1 MRVGLVH
8 IGNSR
13 GIRIPKALIDQC
25 GFGETVNLRVER
37 DHLIIAPDRPVRDGW
52 AEAFRRAGTG
62 ANDEMLL
69 DTTPNQFDREE
80 WEW

>member
-1 MRVGLVH
+1 MRVDLVR

-25 GFGETVNLRVER
+25 GFGETVDLRVER
-37 DHLIIAPDRPVRDGW
+37 DHLIIAPDRPLREGW
-52 AEAFRRAGTG
+52 AEAFHKAASGD
-62 ANDEMLL
+62 DELLL
-69 DTTPNQFDREE
+69 DAAPPNQFDREE